1 MVFRARDSKSDSKS
15 DIHAQLEGSKIS
27 IFFPFSM
34 PSRSRSRTPVPR
46 AAPAGVQVVDPKPSS
61 RRIVKPSAKEE
72 LQDPSIC
79 ARDTVHEDERFL
91 VEHEDLVKLNLREE
105 CIIRKLVN
113 ESGQRLWESLSP
125 TEQTFS
131 QLETRQK
138 MALAAYAIIAKLTAL
153 QRDLEAHH
161 EAQS

>member
-1 MVFRARDSKSDSKS
+1 M
-15 DIHAQLEGSKIS
+15 E
-27 IFFPFSM
+27 
-34 PSRSRSRTPVPR
+34 PV
-46 AAPAGVQVVDPKPSS
+46 GNPKPSS
-61 RRIVKPSAKEE
+61 RRIVKPSVKEE

-79 ARDTVHEDERFL
+79 ASHTVHEDERFL
-91 VEHEDLVKLNLREE
+91 VEHEDLVKLSPREA

-113 ESGQRLWESLSP
+113 ECGQRLWASLSQ

-153 QRDLEAHH
+153 QRDLEAYH